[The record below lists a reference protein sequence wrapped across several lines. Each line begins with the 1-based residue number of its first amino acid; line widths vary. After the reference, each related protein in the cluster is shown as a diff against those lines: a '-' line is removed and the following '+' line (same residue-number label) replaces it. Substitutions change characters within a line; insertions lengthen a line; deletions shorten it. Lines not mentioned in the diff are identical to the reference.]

1 MRSVR
6 AGVRRAVLL
15 AALAALAVLTSGC
28 GLTHVADLNFR
39 VDDRLHFTAPESRS
53 TVHTPL
59 TVSWR
64 MDDFRPAALQS
75 EPPTESAGVF
85 AVFVDRAPIKPG
97 QTLAA
102 VADDSCRH
110 TRGCPDLTYLRDQYV
125 FVTRETQ
132 LTLNDVPKARG
143 QRTGARHA
151 HEATIV
157 LVDARGGRIGE
168 NAYTV
173 DFTIKDAG

>member
-1 MRSVR
+1 MS
-6 AGVRRAVLL
+6 RRLGLALWALL
-15 AALAALAVLTSGC
+15 ALSPACAVHGLAFDND
-28 GLTHVADLNFR
+28 HR
-39 VDDRLHFTAPESRS
+39 VKFVSPRNRS
-53 TVHTPL
+53 TVHLPVALRWQAGAITRTP
-59 TVSWR
+59 
-64 MDDFRPAALQS
+64 DGGPF
-75 EPPTESAGVF
+75 F